1 MDFTNLRKNL
11 EARGFAVST
20 FETAAEAAAY
30 LNAQIDGES
39 VAFGGSMT
47 LEEMKLHESLGAHN
61 EIYSHWHVPEGKD
74 ALEMQRLAQTSAHY
88 LLSANGLAETG
99 EVINIDGTG
108 NRVSSM
114 LFGHKKVWYVVGRNK
129 IAPTYD
135 EALFRARNIAA
146 PKNAKRLGMKTPC
159 TADLRCHDCK
169 SPQRICR
176 GLVVLWETVKSC
188 ETEIVLINEDLGY

>member
-176 GLVVLWETVKSC
+176 GLVVLWEAVKSC